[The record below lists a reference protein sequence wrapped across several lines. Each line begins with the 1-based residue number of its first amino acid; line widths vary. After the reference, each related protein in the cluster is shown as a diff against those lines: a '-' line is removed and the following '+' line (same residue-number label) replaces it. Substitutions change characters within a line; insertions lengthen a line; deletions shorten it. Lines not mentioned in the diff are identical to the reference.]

1 VGDHEGGAAFHDL
14 DQGGLDLGLGQR
26 IERAGGL
33 VEDEDRRVLQE
44 RARDRQAL
52 ALARWLDHV
61 PTLVS
66 GLWFVVESQMTRGD
80 VAGVST
86 NTAELVTLAE
96 QYGLQQRA
104 MGLAYRGW
112 ALAYSGMPTEG
123 LELANE
129 AVGLLERS
137 GARMYLSRVYGVI
150 AEIDLGGK
158 RVRRFHAKLNGAAV
172 AISVAT
178 AFLQGAHGCR
188 RPGGRHHRSRSSRMN
203 CARKIN
209 HG

>member
-1 VGDHEGGAAFHDL
+1 
-14 DQGGLDLGLGQR
+14 
-26 IERAGGL
+26 
-33 VEDEDRRVLQE
+33 
-44 RARDRQAL
+44 
-52 ALARWLDHV
+52 
-61 PTLVS
+61 
-66 GLWFVVESQMTRGD
+66 MTRGD

-150 AEIDLGGK
+150 AEIDLIRGRYAEGLGESEKALRVSSEIGESFYVSRLLQTRAMLIQAIDSQDSSIELILRQSLELAIIQGAKVLELRAAIRLAGLWICQGK
-158 RVRRFHAKLNGAAV
+158 RDQARNL
-172 AISVAT
+172 
-178 AFLQGAHGCR
+178 L
-188 RPGGRHHRSRSSRMN
+188 RPI
-203 CARKIN
+203 CDWFT
-209 HG
+209 